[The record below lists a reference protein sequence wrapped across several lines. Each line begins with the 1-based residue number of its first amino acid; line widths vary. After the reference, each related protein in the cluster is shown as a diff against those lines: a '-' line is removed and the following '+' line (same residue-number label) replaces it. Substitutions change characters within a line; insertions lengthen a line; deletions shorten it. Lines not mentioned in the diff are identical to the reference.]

1 MNPFASLLFYVG
13 AALMLLDAGLYSL
26 GALGGIRA
34 ALNPPDTYWNRRL
47 LLNLLLANM
56 GLYFTALFTRIG
68 AFLASSTPNAARL
81 VLGLSV
87 VVCLYSA
94 VSVPLLTPRD
104 WPHTLPRVLAGVL
117 ILVGLL
123 LG

>member
-1 MNPFASLLFYVG
+1 MLAAQLFYMG
-13 AALMLLDAGLYSL
+13 AALMLLDGGLYSL

-56 GLYFTALFTRIG
+56 GLYFTALFTGIG
-68 AFLASSTPNAARL
+68 AFLANSTPSAARL
-81 VLGLSV
+81 VLGLGV
-87 VVCLYSA
+87 GVCLYSE
-94 VSVPLLTPRD
+94 VSVPLLTPKD

>member
-1 MNPFASLLFYVG
+1 MSPVASILFYVG
-13 AALMLLDAGLYSL
+13 AVLMLLDAGLYSL
-26 GALGGIRA
+26 GALGRIRA
-34 ALNPPDTYWNRRL
+34 ALNPPDAYWNRRL

-56 GLYFTALFTRIG
+56 GLYFTALFTGIG
-68 AFLASSTPNAARL
+68 AFLAGSTPNAARL
-81 VLGLSV
+81 VLGLGV

-94 VSVPLLTPRD
+94 VSVPLLTPKD

>member
-1 MNPFASLLFYVG
+1 MSPFALLLFYMG
-13 AALMLLDAGLYSL
+13 AVLMLLDGGLYSL

-34 ALNPPDTYWNRRL
+34 ALNSPDPYWNRRL

-56 GLYFTALFTRIG
+56 GWYFTALFTGIG
-68 AFLASSTPNAARL
+68 AFLAGSTPNAARL
-81 VLGLSV
+81 VLGLGV

-94 VSVPLLTPRD
+94 VSVPLLTPKD

-117 ILVGLL
+117 ILVGFL